1 MAIGFV
7 DIVSGCPKMIKAIIF
22 VLILSAMALA
32 GRTVEDSQSDPALLT
47 VKRIFGDEEFEPES
61 FGPAVW
67 LEDGRGYTTIEKSL
81 TCPDANEIVL
91 YSLPSGRTKI
101 IVPADKLIPDDKDKP
116 LVIEDYTW
124 SKDGTKLLIFTNTQR
139 IWRDNTRGDYW
150 LYEVKGQTLQK
161 IGSDAEES
169 MLSLIHI

>member
-22 VLILSAMALA
+22 VLILSAIALA
-32 GRTVEDSQSDPALLT
+32 GQNTEEGAQSDPSLLT

-81 TCPDANEIVL
+81 TCPDANDIVL
-91 YSLPSGRTKI
+91 YSLPSGRTEV
-101 IVPADKLIPDDKDKP
+101 IVPADKLIPDDKD
-116 LVIEDYTW
+116 
-124 SKDGTKLLIFTNTQR
+124 
-139 IWRDNTRGDYW
+139 
-150 LYEVKGQTLQK
+150 
-161 IGSDAEES
+161 
-169 MLSLIHI
+169 LSLIHI